1 MPHPLDTFFAPDS
14 IALIGAS
21 RDQEKIP
28 GRLLSM
34 LRKNEFPGKIYP
46 VNPNYG
52 DIDGLKCYPSIA
64 DVGQPID
71 LAIVIIPAK
80 TVLGALKQCAA
91 AGVKNAVII
100 SSGFAEE
107 GGDSAA
113 MQDAIASLAKKTGM
127 RISGPNAEGFYSEV
141 QRVAAT
147 FSPTVDIKPNEP
159 RLIATKRR
167 IGIVAQSGG
176 IGFAIYHR
184 ARALGLALSYVIS
197 AGNESDL
204 DAGEVFE
211 YMVQDAATDVILL
224 FIEGIRDV
232 EKFLGAAR
240 PAAETG
246 KPVIVTKVGRS
257 GAGERAAASHTASMA
272 GWSAAYDAVFAKYGF
287 IVSNDL
293 DEAVTIAAVLTTN
306 PMPKGDR
313 VAVLTVSGGAG
324 IWGADTVA
332 MQGLQVPELS
342 KTIQAEIGKL
352 LPSYG
357 ATRNPIDVTAQ
368 GVHSGGLQKSIDL
381 LDVSDEVDAI
391 LVVLSLSSDTRM
403 PFKLAERKPV
413 LSSQNKPIVF
423 YSYTLPSDFARN
435 ELAAS
440 GAVVL
445 SGLTPV
451 SVAMR
456 QMAQRAK
463 FKLARPVN
471 SDALPSRD
479 LSAHLKSPTLSE
491 FDSKSLLRDA
501 GIWLPEEVL
510 VTKRDALDVAIARI
524 GLPLVMK
531 IQSPDILHKSEIGGV
546 RVNITTKGEAFT
558 AYGALLD
565 NARKHRPNAAIQ
577 GVLVG
582 AMAKKGVEIIIGT
595 LQDRTFG
602 PMIMVGLG
610 GITTE
615 LFRDVIYRPAPVS
628 AAEASAMLSELKAA
642 PLLNGFRGAAK
653 ADIPA
658 LSQLISQVSALA
670 AAYRDRISEIEIN
683 PVLVHAEGQGVTIV
697 DALVVQKKA

>member
-1 MPHPLDTFFAPDS
+1 MPGLVPAMTKKRILANNKRTFSMPHPLDAFFAPDS

-21 RDQEKIP
+21 RDLEKIP
-28 GRLLSM
+28 GRLLSL

-71 LAIVIIPAK
+71 LAIVIIPARA
-80 TVLGALKQCAA
+80 VLGALEQCAA
-91 AGVKNAVII
+91 IGVKNAVII

-107 GGDSAA
+107 GGESAV
-113 MQDAIASLAKKTGM
+113 MQNAIAELARKTGM

-147 FSPTVDIKPNEP
+147 FSPTVDVKPDAP

-184 ARALGLALSYVIS
+184 AKAVGIALSYVIS

-204 DAGEVFE
+204 GAGEFFE
-211 YMVQDAATDVILL
+211 FMVQDASTDVILL

-232 EKFLGAAR
+232 EKFLAAAR
-240 PAAETG
+240 RAAEIG

-293 DEAVTIAAVLTTN
+293 DEAVTIAAVLTTS
-306 PMPKGDR
+306 PLPKGDR

-324 IWGADTVA
+324 IWGADTVS

-342 KTIQAEIGKL
+342 QGIQAEIRKV

-357 ATRNPIDVTAQ
+357 AARNPIDVTAQ

-381 LDVSDEVDAI
+381 LDASDEVDAI

-403 PFKLAERKPV
+403 PFKQAELKPV
-413 LSSQNKPIVF
+413 IDAQNKPIVF
-423 YSYTLPSDFARN
+423 YSYTLPSDFARK

-445 SGLTPV
+445 SGLTHV
-451 SVAMR
+451 GVAMR
-456 QMAQRAK
+456 QLVQRAK
-463 FKLARPVN
+463 FRLAPP
-471 SDALPSRD
+471 AEAAASRLHD
-479 LSAHLKSPTLSE
+479 LAARLKSATLSE
-491 FDSKSLLRDA
+491 SDSKS
-501 GIWLPEEVL
+501 
-510 VTKRDALDVAIARI
+510 
-524 GLPLVMK
+524 
-531 IQSPDILHKSEIGGV
+531 
-546 RVNITTKGEAFT
+546 
-558 AYGALLD
+558 
-565 NARKHRPNAAIQ
+565 
-577 GVLVG
+577 
-582 AMAKKGVEIIIGT
+582 
-595 LQDRTFG
+595 
-602 PMIMVGLG
+602 
-610 GITTE
+610 
-615 LFRDVIYRPAPVS
+615 
-628 AAEASAMLSELKAA
+628 
-642 PLLNGFRGAAK
+642 
-653 ADIPA
+653 
-658 LSQLISQVSALA
+658 
-670 AAYRDRISEIEIN
+670 
-683 PVLVHAEGQGVTIV
+683 
-697 DALVVQKKA
+697 